1 MPSICIYN
9 EMEMRYDATI
19 ADELIVPGMILLLVL
34 PDEWKG
40 KISMTAL
47 EPGSG
52 TVKVWTNNVPPESIT
67 LYMSLYGVR

>member
-1 MPSICIYN
+1 
-9 EMEMRYDATI
+9 
-19 ADELIVPGMILLLVL
+19 MILLLVL